1 MRQQREALTQT
12 FGTKQAIRSAR
23 SQAENALLSDAK
35 GKPGAAESALL
46 SSMPSDAAKAS
57 DRDKEVQA
65 AKPIPKAN
73 LSATTPAEAYSIQ
86 SLVPNGSVTLRTLN
100 VKDWEDA
107 ISSGNAVT
115 STSRFVARRVEG
127 VVKSGNKQ
135 NLRLLR
141 FVQILIEFA
150 RCLKPAR
157 AGPDNKAG
165 PGSKKLPAR
174 EDLRRILS
182 ASPKM
187 ATDDGTDEQSSAN
200 YLSDH
205 FIDSLRRCFVP
216 QGSLLSRTDIILLHT
231 TICALTLHIPPTANG
246 FPSFHELATDPADL
260 RDDLRLDSPV
270 VQQYF
275 RELGC
280 IVDKPRESEFA
291 AWGVKTKS
299 EAAAKRIA
307 RLRLPLKF
315 PKPSR
320 GGRR

>member
-1 MRQQREALTQT
+1 MP
-12 FGTKQAIRSAR
+12 
-23 SQAENALLSDAK
+23 NDAPK
-35 GKPGAAESALL
+35 
-46 SSMPSDAAKAS
+46 PSDK
-57 DRDKEVQA
+57 DKEVQA
-65 AKPIPKAN
+65 AKPVPKAN
-73 LSATTPAEAYSIQ
+73 LDATSPVDVYPVQT
-86 SLVPNGSVTLRTLN
+86 LVPNGLVTLRTLN
-100 VKDWEDA
+100 TKDWEDS
-107 ISSGNAVT
+107 INSGNAVT

-141 FVQILIEFA
+141 FIQILIEFS

-165 PGSKKLPAR
+165 PGSKKLPPR

-182 ASPKM
+182 TSPKT
-187 ATDDGTDEQSSAN
+187 ATDDGTDNQSGTN

-205 FIDSLRRCFVP
+205 FVDSLRRCFAP
-216 QGSLLSRTDIILLHT
+216 QGSFLSRTDIILLHT

-246 FPSFHELATDPADL
+246 FPSPSELATDPADL

-280 IVDKPRESEFA
+280 VVDKPRDSEFSV
-291 AWGVKTKS
+291 WGVKTKS

-315 PKPSR
+315 PKLSR
-320 GGRR
+320 GGRK